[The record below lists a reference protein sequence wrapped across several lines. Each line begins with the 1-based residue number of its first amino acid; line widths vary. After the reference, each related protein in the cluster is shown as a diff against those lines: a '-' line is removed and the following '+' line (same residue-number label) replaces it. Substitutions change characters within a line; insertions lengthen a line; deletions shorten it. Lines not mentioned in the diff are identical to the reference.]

1 VSKTYEQLHW
11 RHKMSDYLRVKDHP
25 NLARDTN
32 SRAVVNTNLAAY
44 EAAVKRSR
52 AAQQQKDELRDAVR
66 DINNLK
72 CEMHEIKSL
81 LLQLVD
87 KK

>member
-1 VSKTYEQLHW
+1 MTEF
-11 RHKMSDYLRVKDHP
+11 VKVENHP
-25 NLARDTN
+25 DLVRDTN
-32 SRAVVNTNLAAY
+32 SRAIVNTNMDAY
-44 EAAVKRSR
+44 KAAVARSR
-52 AAQQQKDELRDAVR
+52 AAQKQRDDLRDAVR

>member
-1 VSKTYEQLHW
+1 MTEFVK
-11 RHKMSDYLRVKDHP
+11 VKDHP
-25 NLARDTN
+25 NLARDME

-44 EAAVKRSR
+44 EAAVKRAR
-52 AAQQQKDELRDAVR
+52 ATKERRDELRDAVR

>member
-1 VSKTYEQLHW
+1 
-11 RHKMSDYLRVKDHP
+11 MSEFIKVKDHP
-25 NLARDTN
+25 NLLRESN
-32 SRAVVNTNLAAY
+32 SKAIVNTNFAAY

-52 AAQQQKDELRDAVR
+52 AAQNQRDELRDAVR

-81 LLQLVD
+81 LLKLVD
-87 KK
+87 KE

>member
-1 VSKTYEQLHW
+1 MTEFIK
-11 RHKMSDYLRVKDHP
+11 VKDHP
-25 NLARDTN
+25 HLSRDMN
-32 SRAVVNTNLAAY
+32 SRAIVNTNLSAY
-44 EAAVKRSR
+44 EAAVRRKN
-52 AAQQQKDELRDAVR
+52 ATKQQKDELRDAVR

>member
-1 VSKTYEQLHW
+1 
-11 RHKMSDYLRVKDHP
+11 
-25 NLARDTN
+25 
-32 SRAVVNTNLAAY
+32 LAAY

>member
-1 VSKTYEQLHW
+1 MTEYIK
-11 RHKMSDYLRVKDHP
+11 VKDHP
-25 NLARDTN
+25 TLARDTN
-32 SRAVVNTNLAAY
+32 SRAIVNTSLSAY
-44 EAAVKRSR
+44 EAAVQRTKSAQKSR
-52 AAQQQKDELRDAVR
+52 DELRDAVR

-81 LLQLVD
+81 LLKLVD

>member
-1 VSKTYEQLHW
+1 MTEYIK
-11 RHKMSDYLRVKDHP
+11 VKDHP

-32 SRAVVNTNLAAY
+32 SRAIVNTNMAAY

-52 AAQQQKDELRDAVR
+52 AVKQQKDELRDAVR

-81 LLQLVD
+81 LLKLVD
-87 KK
+87 KE

>member
-1 VSKTYEQLHW
+1 
-11 RHKMSDYLRVKDHP
+11 MSEFLQVKDHP
-25 NLARDTN
+25 KLVRDKN
-32 SRAVVNTNLAAY
+32 SRAIVNTDMEAY
-44 EAAVKRSR
+44 RSAVARSKSVNKQR
-52 AAQQQKDELRDAVR
+52 DDLRDAVR

-72 CEMHEIKSL
+72 CEMHEIKNL

>member
-1 VSKTYEQLHW
+1 
-11 RHKMSDYLRVKDHP
+11 MSEFIKVKDHP

>member
-1 VSKTYEQLHW
+1 MT
-11 RHKMSDYLRVKDHP
+11 DYLRVQEHP
-25 NLARDTN
+25 DLARDTT
-32 SRAVVNTNLAAY
+32 SGAIVNTNMAAY
-44 EAAVKRSR
+44 EAAVIRSR
-52 AAQQQKDELRDAVR
+52 NAKASKDELRSAVR

-72 CEMHEIKSL
+72 CEMHEIKNL

>member
-1 VSKTYEQLHW
+1 MT
-11 RHKMSDYLRVKDHP
+11 DYIQVKDHP
-25 NLARDTN
+25 DLVRETN
-32 SRAVVNTNLAAY
+32 SHAIVNTNMAAY
-44 EAAVKRSR
+44 KAAVERSR
-52 AAQQQKDELRDAVR
+52 AAQKQKDELRDAVR

-72 CEMHEIKSL
+72 CEMHEIKNL